1 MEDNKAIA
9 RDVINWLCRDDVIF
23 QHIKNLGDPTKLRSM
38 KGVLQRFKEKG
49 YLNDQGWTDKI
60 DCPDLKAPHFNRQQ
74 GGGSST
80 EDRMTKFM
88 NRSVEEVLLLAGD
101 SKIKRIWSSE
111 YCQKPLPGDP
121 LVQDWRCVF
130 TLAEMK
136 QHGVDM
142 DKPEWFD
149 EMAKRANTIWSCQD
163 ARNFVII
170 LMFVGEAFTFAFF
183 DCRGAVCLDMLNIMD
198 DTEEFLQLVLYLSL
212 ADPGMVGLETS
223 IMQNEAGRFIRSRVF
238 GPEVPIN
245 MVLFIS
251 NNIHGRRTMAHH
263 VTLSRERI
271 AQALQSGGSWG
282 AMEKWLKGMEKEVDV
297 VVKDT
302 WVDLTAPHTE
312 GMILNYLRLKGV
324 QGVTRLLFE
333 GLVVGPASPPPHFQL
348 HDHPGIGSLKDI
360 SAISQTGDINVWS
373 STVYNRSFWGVPTL
387 ALAHKSMARS
397 VNKYDHSHPVPE
409 GVTVPKLEPVTR
421 EVYQDCVY
429 EALVAIADCIRSHG
443 QAFSPYIISEGGN
456 ETDELFPISFMQADT
471 SMWNMGLVHPAM
483 SDWGY
488 IDHTRIDPSNIRR
501 GLLYDH
507 AFASWNTR
515 STSMRGRPPS
525 KIFAKHAGTASTLS
539 SQDEALHFDDS
550 LVHHPA
556 HSPAHASVSHTL
568 APCNSASG
576 TSTDTSAAPSA
587 SCAPAAPTNV
597 SPVPHS
603 DAPSMSIIPS
613 APPTSMIPSQP
624 ASTAPSRGR
633 RGTGKGKGKQGGRKG
648 TDGRKSTPGA
658 VNAPPDSSAA
668 TRKRGFDSVSQGKPA
683 DGPSKRQAPL
693 HHVPKVNIK
702 PKHVVQSLQVDVAGY
717 GSLNID
723 NDLE

>member
-1 MEDNKAIA
+1 MSRCHMSA
-9 RDVINWLCRDDVIF
+9 
-23 QHIKNLGDPTKLRSM
+23 
-38 KGVLQRFKEKG
+38 
-49 YLNDQGWTDKI
+49 
-60 DCPDLKAPHFNRQQ
+60 
-74 GGGSST
+74 
-80 EDRMTKFM
+80 
-88 NRSVEEVLLLAGD
+88 
-101 SKIKRIWSSE
+101 
-111 YCQKPLPGDP
+111 LP
-121 LVQDWRCVF
+121 
-130 TLAEMK
+130 
-136 QHGVDM
+136 
-142 DKPEWFD
+142 
-149 EMAKRANTIWSCQD
+149 
-163 ARNFVII
+163 
-170 LMFVGEAFTFAFF
+170 
-183 DCRGAVCLDMLNIMD
+183 
-198 DTEEFLQLVLYLSL
+198 
-212 ADPGMVGLETS
+212 
-223 IMQNEAGRFIRSRVF
+223 
-238 GPEVPIN
+238 
-245 MVLFIS
+245 
-251 NNIHGRRTMAHH
+251 
-263 VTLSRERI
+263 
-271 AQALQSGGSWG
+271 QALQSSGSWG

-324 QGVTRLLFE
+324 QGVTCLLFE
-333 GLVVGPASPPPHFQL
+333 GLVVGPASPTSTL
-348 HDHPGIGSLKDI
+348 ST
-360 SAISQTGDINVWS
+360 SRS
-373 STVYNRSFWGVPTL
+373 SGHRTVYNRSFWGVPTL

-421 EVYQDCVY
+421 EVYQERMLTRSWLYPFCAPIYEFSCVY

-471 SMWNMGLVHPAM
+471 SMWNMGLVRPAM

-525 KIFAKHAGTASTLS
+525 KIFAKHAGTALTLS

-556 HSPAHASVSHTL
+556 HSPAHASLLVHQ
-568 APCNSASG
+568 PHQQ
-576 TSTDTSAAPSA
+576 TSP
-587 SCAPAAPTNV
+587 PI
-597 SPVPHS
+597 PHS

-633 RGTGKGKGKQGGRKG
+633 RGMGKGKGKQGGRKG

-668 TRKRGFDSVSQGKPA
+668 TCKRGFDSISQGKPA

-717 GSLNID
+717 SSLNID
-723 NDLE
+723 DDLERFKEKGGIYELTGTRAWMAIQMMFAQQPGQDNIRREIAHDLEGYYYVLLTLAFMFDAPYGLKKVPHPDTASGGEMWVHRWLENTIEKEIWHEAVEKQHYPATDAGFGMVDGVLGNDWANEPHSRMLDIINTALFKLHTDRTLAHLCQPQQMTNEWARAVGGGGFAKRSQMLPALRMNLLYHKDRQNADLNLFARMPCPPVQECKLTPGNSSQYLKGTGGRQRIALNVMAAPVVLKELRKEWAS